1 MAKATTRAGRTPDTQ
16 TTQSALPKGKNY
28 LFIIG
33 VDKYD
38 SLPQLYNA
46 VKDAKD
52 VCEVLTKNYQFAN
65 KGEQCFTLFDKD
77 ATQKN
82 IFNKLDFLANTIT
95 DQDNLLVYYSGHGEF
110 KSNIDEGF
118 WIPSDG
124 EIGNIGSFIPFSVL
138 IRYIKAIKS
147 FHTFIIADSCYSGT
161 LFTDRGST
169 DAKAYLESIPS
180 RWLLTAGRNEVVADG
195 RPGDNSPFADAV
207 LYRLRNNQE
216 ERLRV
221 SDFCNFIITDVANN
235 ADQVPRGASLHGV
248 GDRGGEFMF
257 RLKAVADKVYADNLI
272 VKPTETSR
280 GTPIAEETPEP
291 VSQPVLEAASQPIHT
306 LGDLQK
312 RLKKLIAA
320 DEFEKAFEILSD
332 AVNEDATVANTL
344 ISLQGQY
351 NGIRKQQNQG
361 TVSDDFAARTFNRIR
376 VALTDITDKLE
387 LDDLNAGYLQPEPGN
402 NVGNVMNNI
411 SALERQ
417 GLENQIQILTQKLNF
432 LREQQAISSDA
443 SQKFTLKMQIEEAE
457 KQIQDAKSK
466 LGIS

>member
-1 MAKATTRAGRTPDTQ
+1 MAKENIRAGRTPDTQ

-33 VDKYD
+33 IDKYD

-52 VCEVLTKNYQFAN
+52 VCEVLTKNYQFAS
-65 KGEQCFTLFDKD
+65 KDEQCFTLFDKE

-95 DQDNLLVYYSGHGEF
+95 DQDNLLIYYSGHGEF
-110 KSNIDEGF
+110 KNNIDEGF

-161 LFTDRGST
+161 LFTDRGSK

-235 ADQVPRGASLHGV
+235 ANQVPRGASLHGV

-257 RLKAVADKVYADNLI
+257 RLKAVVDKVYADNLI
-272 VKPTETSR
+272 ATPTENPR
-280 GTPIAEETPEP
+280 GTPSVEEAPEQ
-291 VSQPVLEAASQPIHT
+291 VQQPVLEKPIHT

-312 RLKKLIAA
+312 RLKKLIAS
-320 DEFEKAFEILSD
+320 DEFEKAFEILGN

-387 LDDLNAGYLQPEPGN
+387 LDDLNAGYLQPEIGN
-402 NVGNVMNNI
+402 NVGNVTSNI
-411 SALERQ
+411 SALERH
-417 GLENQIQILTQKLNF
+417 GLENQIQILIQKLNF

-443 SQKFTLKMQIEEAE
+443 SQKFMLKMQIEEAE
-457 KQIQDAKSK
+457 KQIQDARSK
-466 LGIS
+466 LGIA